1 MIVNWLQADWPAP
14 DFIKAGTTLRQG
26 GVSSGAYTSFNL
38 ATHVGDELAAVE
50 RNRAILDQSLNI
62 PNAPQWLEQVHST
75 EAVLLPNEEAIPKA
89 DASYTSKENIVCTVM
104 TADCLPLLITN
115 IQGSCVAA
123 IHAGWRGLCDGII
136 EATIKKLP
144 AEPESLL
151 VWLGPA
157 IGADV
162 YEVGEEVY
170 DAFTNAE
177 VAAKQ
182 AFTSVSEGHWL
193 FDIYQ
198 LAKLRL
204 NKMGVNH
211 IYGGDRCTLSEE
223 EHFFSY
229 RRDDVTGRMA
239 SMIWIEPHKN

>member
-1 MIVNWLQADWPAP
+1 MTVNWLQADWPAP
-14 DFIKAGTTLRQG
+14 DFIKAGITLRQG
-26 GVSSGAYTSFNL
+26 GVSRGAYESFNL
-38 ATHVGDELAAVE
+38 ATHVGDELALVNQ
-50 RNRAILDQSLNI
+50 NRAILTRSLNL
-62 PNAPQWLEQVHST
+62 PNDPQWLEQIHST
-75 EAVLLPNEEAIPKA
+75 EAVLLPNEESIPKA
-89 DASYTSKENIVCTVM
+89 DAAYTVGKNIVCAVM

-115 IQGSCVAA
+115 KQGSCVAA

-136 EATIKKLP
+136 EETIKKL
-144 AEPESLL
+144 AVEPESLL

-157 IGADV
+157 ISADV

-170 DAFTNAE
+170 DAFTKAE
-177 VAAKQ
+177 VEAKQ

-204 NKMGVNH
+204 NKMGVKQ

-223 EHFFSY
+223 EQFFSY

-239 SMIWIEPHKN
+239 SMIWIDN